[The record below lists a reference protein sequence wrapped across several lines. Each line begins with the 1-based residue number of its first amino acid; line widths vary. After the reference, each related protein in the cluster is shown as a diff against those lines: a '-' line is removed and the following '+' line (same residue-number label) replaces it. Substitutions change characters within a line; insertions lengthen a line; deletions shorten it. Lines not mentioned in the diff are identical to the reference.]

1 MLKRLFLVTSFIA
14 IVSVGAA
21 FKYTPAED
29 AFAPIPDSFS
39 EFDMDR
45 KITNG
50 AFQVGESLKFIIRV
64 GPISAGNAFMEIL
77 EVVTHNNRRC
87 YRVVSRA
94 ESNNFFSAFYK
105 VRDKATSLIDSVGI
119 YPWDFQKQT
128 REGKYR
134 ADVKL
139 IFDQTNNRIIT
150 KKDTVETPP
159 YVQDVLSSFYYL
171 RTQELEVGKS
181 YSIDYFSEKKLYPL
195 EVKILRRE
203 TVRVRAGKFACLVV
217 EPVLKSA
224 GIFKHKGRITV
235 WLTDDQRKM
244 PVLMK
249 SQIVVGS
256 IVAELTGYEG
266 VVAADPLAER
276 R

>member
-14 IVSVGAA
+14 IVSVGTA

-29 AFAPIPDSFS
+29 AIAPIPDSFS

-50 AFQVGESLKFIIRV
+50 AFQVGEALKFIIRV

-256 IVAELTGYEG
+256 IVAELTEYEG
-266 VVAADPLAER
+266 VVPADPLAER